1 MEYFS
6 GVFFK
11 MKNLIL
17 IDRVGGGGGGGRER
31 LNEMIRMDH
40 FDQMH

>member
-17 IDRVGGGGGGGRER
+17 IDRGGGGGGGRER